1 VATSTSTGPG
11 AAAGSLGEA
20 RGTGQRAGRPPARC
34 RARSAAH
41 WLPYHRRLPLRTVP
55 SSQLTPTE
63 HRPYATSSLGWHT
76 LVFDRRPPG
85 RPQADPRVATGR
97 TRRCVCM
104 WSTTVT
110 SP

>member
-1 VATSTSTGPG
+1 MATSTSTGPG